1 MGLSRQATGHISQ
14 SPDSG
19 GEASYVQWDTRPSW
33 VFRIRHPVGAQG
45 RQRCRVGNFPEAG
58 SRGGSRNPVPDGG
71 VYPGRDLR
79 CAEER
84 GSGCL
89 PRARIICARNTV
101 ILRTDINY

>member
-1 MGLSRQATGHISQ
+1 MGLSRQVTCRISM
-14 SPDSG
+14 SPDNG

-45 RQRCRVGNFPEAG
+45 RQRCRAENFPEAG
-58 SRGGSRNPVPDGG
+58 SRGGSRNPVP
-71 VYPGRDLR
+71 VPGRDLR

-89 PRARIICARNTV
+89 PRVIIICARNTV
-101 ILRTDINY
+101 ISRTDISC